1 MPGCIRAG
9 KSDNSY
15 FSTVVE
21 IIQQQSTREVQY
33 GSFKFLLNL
42 ASLSPSLSKTLMGQS
57 SCCVPCW
64 PHMHVLE
71 AFLYKFSIGHHVL
84 CGCSLPVRANVAF

>member
-1 MPGCIRAG
+1 
-9 KSDNSY
+9 
-15 FSTVVE
+15 
-21 IIQQQSTREVQY
+21 
-33 GSFKFLLNL
+33 
-42 ASLSPSLSKTLMGQS
+42 MGQS
-57 SCCVPCW
+57 SCCVLCW